1 MATAAFP
8 AGFDPSRPYALL
20 ENSRALRAAPS
31 SMLFFAPVRHIVA
44 NAPGDLDA
52 ALEAIDEARATG
64 LFPCGYLT
72 YEAGYFLVDKQSFTF
87 SIAAR
92 RELPL
97 LSFFCFL
104 RCERLDRDHVD
115 RLLEEMG
122 DARVCAI
129 HDLRV
134 AQDFAGYC
142 ASVGRIGDYIRAG
155 DTYQVNY
162 TLKTRFSF
170 AGHPVSLYRAL
181 RAHQSVEFGAYVS
194 FPEARLLSLSPE
206 LFVRKDGTTIT
217 SRPMKGTARRGA
229 TPAEDLAIT
238 TALREDPKTKS
249 ENLMIVDL
257 IRNDIGRV
265 ALPGSV
271 VVRDLF
277 DVQTFETVHQMVST
291 VEGRVPADLPVSAA
305 LRRLFPCGSIT
316 GAPKIRT
323 MELIE
328 SLEAEPRGVYTGA
341 IGHVAPDGDYCFNV
355 PIRTVVSTTE
365 GHGEMGIGS
374 GIIAESDPR
383 AEFDECLLKAR
394 FLVAVNG
401 AFQLVETMRFVG
413 GRPSADSPDHFDLHL
428 ARMRASARVFEFSF
442 EEARLTEAVRVA
454 IRACPEGVFK
464 VRVLLSQDGRVD
476 ATIALVPPDAGTAP
490 RSVAWGRERVDS
502 GSIFQYHKTTARSL
516 YECEFEAAR
525 VGGAYDVLFLNER
538 GEVAEAS
545 RHNVFV
551 EKNGALLTPPVA
563 SGVLPGVR
571 RAVALAN
578 RLGNAREAVLYPED
592 ILAADR
598 VFLSNSV
605 RGMVEVHVRPLAGWG
620 RSESR

>member
-1 MATAAFP
+1 
-8 AGFDPSRPYALL
+8 
-20 ENSRALRAAPS
+20 
-31 SMLFFAPVRHIVA
+31 MLFFSPVRHIVA
-44 NAPGDLDA
+44 NSPGDLDA
-52 ALEAIDEARATG
+52 ALEAIEQARVAG

-72 YEAGYFLVDKQSFTF
+72 YEAGYFLVDKQSFTL
-87 SIAAR
+87 SKAAG
-92 RELPL
+92 RELSL
-97 LSFFCFL
+97 LSFFCFS
-104 RCERLDRDHVD
+104 RRERLDREGVD
-115 RLLEEMG
+115 RFLDGTG
-122 DARVCAI
+122 DRRVCAI
-129 HDLRV
+129 HDLRF
-134 AQDFAGYC
+134 ADDFDGYR
-142 ASVGRIGDYIRAG
+142 ASLGRIGGYIQAG

-162 TLKTRFSF
+162 TLKAHFSY

-194 FPEARLLSLSPE
+194 FPEARILSLSPE
-206 LFVRKDGTTIT
+206 LFVRKEGTAIT
-217 SRPMKGTARRGA
+217 SRPMKGTARRGS
-229 TPAEDLAIT
+229 TPGEDTAIT
-238 TALREDPKTKS
+238 AALREDPKTRS

-257 IRNDIGRV
+257 IRNDIGRI

-328 SLEAEPRGVYTGA
+328 GIEAEPRGVYTGA
-341 IGHVAPDGDYCFNV
+341 IGYVAPDNDYCFNV
-355 PIRTVVSTTE
+355 AIRTIVSTTE
-365 GHGEMGIGS
+365 GRGELGVGS

-413 GRPSADSPDHFDLHL
+413 GCPAPDGPEHFDLHL
-428 ARMRASARVFEFSF
+428 ARMRASARTFEFSF
-442 EEARLTEAVRVA
+442 DEGRVTEAVGAAIVA
-454 IRACPEGVFK
+454 NSEGAFK

-476 ATIALVPPDAGTAP
+476 VGVTLIPPADETASRP
-490 RSVAWGRERVDS
+490 VAWSRERVDS

-516 YECEFEAAR
+516 YEREFEVAR
-525 VGGAYDVLFLNER
+525 GAGAYDVLFLNER

-551 EKNGALLTPPVA
+551 EKNGCLLTPPLA
-563 SGVLPGVR
+563 CGVLPGVKR
-571 RAVALAN
+571 GVV
-578 RLGNAREAVLYPED
+578 LGNQLQSAREAVLYPGD
-592 ILAADR
+592 VLSADR

-605 RGMVEVHVRPLAGWG
+605 RGMVEVHVRPAAGRG
-620 RSESR
+620 RSEVR